1 MSIVE
6 SLGMAALHTTNR
18 NHRQQNSFS
27 HLWCTREIKGS
38 FLDIWTF
45 TTMRILA
52 PVPPILPGIFLSI
65 QGGTAWASS
74 DCCSS
79 QYWATTSLVQHLQA
93 TETARQMI
101 LLLSRRNAKL
111 SFFLTDTIRINY
123 NHSLSVINDH
133 IIWMADRRRYPPQQ
147 TSNVTNGSNSVLL
160 PHVYIK
166 QSAETLQRVQYVT
179 TTAYY
184 FTHSVIS

>member
-1 MSIVE
+1 MHTGDKRIISGHLDFHNYEDFGTSSTNFTRYLFEYSRRNSVSQQWLLLISILSYCF
-6 SLGMAALHTTNR
+6 SLST
-18 NHRQQNSFS
+18 
-27 HLWCTREIKGS
+27 
-38 FLDIWTF
+38 
-45 TTMRILA
+45 
-52 PVPPILPGIFLSI
+52 
-65 QGGTAWASS
+65 
-74 DCCSS
+74 
-79 QYWATTSLVQHLQA
+79 YLQA
-93 TETARQMI
+93 PETARQMI

-111 SFFLTDTIRINY
+111 SFSFIDTIRINY

-184 FTHSVIS
+184 FTHCHFITKHRGCRNIMGHQ